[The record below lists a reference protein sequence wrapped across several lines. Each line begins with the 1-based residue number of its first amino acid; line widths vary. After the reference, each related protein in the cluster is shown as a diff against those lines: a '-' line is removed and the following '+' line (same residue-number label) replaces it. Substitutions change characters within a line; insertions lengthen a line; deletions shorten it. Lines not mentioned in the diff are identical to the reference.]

1 MKTIALIS
9 TFDTKQKELDYARE
23 FILSKGL
30 NVLTIDISTRPGK
43 GINADISPFEVIQE
57 AGFRN
62 EQLTEANSKAQA
74 IEIMRLSLCA
84 LLPKLISEGRIH
96 GVLGLGGVQ
105 NSLINS
111 SAMQLLPIGI
121 PKVLLSTIASGFR
134 TCGSL
139 VGSSD
144 ITLLPSIADFTGI
157 NSLTALMIRNA
168 ASAVIGMVEFAGE
181 PLKNNEFA
189 IGATL
194 MGATEEGILR
204 AIHLVEDEGYQVIAF
219 HSTGVGGI
227 AMEKLIESG
236 SIRASMDLCL
246 HEIIAEDVF
255 NLGFSKGAKNRLKGA
270 VKMNIPLV
278 LSPAGL
284 DFIDVLKDDFFNGV
298 IGDPN
303 KRKFT
308 MHNKNIVHVKV
319 FPAEAVSSV
328 NIVCERLKNYSR
340 KGAMVI
346 PLKGLRTET
355 KIGENLFDP
364 EVDNAIFE
372 ELHKNL
378 PSNIEIIE
386 LDAHISDPIFSE
398 TVANTITGL
407 IGEL

>member
-1 MKTIALIS
+1 MKTIGLIS
-9 TFDTKQKELDYARE
+9 TFDTKQKELNYARE

-30 NVLTIDISTRPGK
+30 NVLTIDISTRPQK
-43 GINADISPFEVIQE
+43 EIHADISPFEVIQE
-57 AGFRN
+57 AGFSL
-62 EQLTEANSKAQA
+62 EQLTQVDSKSQA
-74 IEIMRLSLCA
+74 IEIMRLGLCA
-84 LLPKLISEGRIH
+84 LLPKLIIEGKVH

-144 ITLLPSIADFTGI
+144 IMLFPSIADFTGI

-181 PLKNNEFA
+181 PLRGDEFA

-204 AIHLVEDEGYQVIAF
+204 AIHLVEGEDYQVIAF
-219 HSTGVGGI
+219 HSTGVGGT

-236 SIRASMDLCL
+236 LINASMDLCL
-246 HEIIAEDVF
+246 HEIVAEDVF
-255 NLGFSKGAKNRLKGA
+255 NLGFSKGAKNRLQAA

-284 DFIDVLKDDFFNGV
+284 DFIDVLKEDFYGGV
-298 IGDPN
+298 IGDPGS
-303 KRKFT
+303 RKFT
-308 MHNKNIVHVKV
+308 MHNNNIVHVKV
-319 FPAEAVSSV
+319 FPEEGVKAAD
-328 NIVCERLKNYSR
+328 IVCERLKNYSR
-340 KGAMVI
+340 KGAMII

-355 KIGENLFDP
+355 KFGEKLYDP
-364 EVDNAIFE
+364 DVDNAIFE
-372 ELHKNL
+372 ELCRNL
-378 PSNIEIIE
+378 PSNIETIE

-398 TVANTITGL
+398 TVANVTLEL
-407 IGEL
+407 IGE